1 MRGGITWIWACGEDV
16 PEEVGFEQGLEG
28 WENLKNGGGEA
39 GEVFLMSFFF
49 FGLSPSLGCGLL
61 EGTVRGLTCSLLY
74 PWHLK
79 QFLKNKQT
87 KKLVLSRCS
96 VNMDLVSK
104 QP

>member
-1 MRGGITWIWACGEDV
+1 MGEFEEWGRRGRRSLFDV
-16 PEEVGFEQGLEG
+16 L
-28 WENLKNGGGEA
+28 
-39 GEVFLMSFFF
+39 FFF